1 MSPHVKLMVL
11 FMLPADQM
19 GEIVFVVQRNT
30 ILNKI
35 SGRQYGKNNL
45 HERTKEQYT
54 TFEKILF

>member
-1 MSPHVKLMVL
+1 
-11 FMLPADQM
+11 MLPADQM